1 MMPSMNCRCMNTN
14 TATTGT
20 VASVEDQDRHDRQRG
35 VSIGVTIH
43 TKDGQLTGAVA
54 TCGFEELRRYSQD
67 VWAGQEDEEG
77 RRGEWE
83 DEDQVGID
91 PTQRLGELVERL
103 RERPGTAA

>member
-1 MMPSMNCRCMNTN
+1 MNCRCMNTN

-20 VASVEDQDRHDRQRG
+20 VASVEEQGRHDRQRG

-43 TKDGQLTGAVA
+43 TKDGQLIGAVA

-67 VWAGQEDEEG
+67 VRAGQEDEEG

-91 PTQRLGELVERL
+91 PTQRLGKLVERL